1 MADSPPVIY
10 LLHGEDEFGIAQ
22 FVAEL
27 KARLGDPSLAEMN
40 TTMLDG
46 RSLSFDELVT
56 ATSAVPFLAP
66 RRLVVLYHP
75 LARFSNEPARGKFLE
90 HLGRIPPST
99 ALVLV
104 EHRPLTDES
113 LRKKNKIHWLE
124 EWAQKEG
131 GGRVYVRSFGML
143 AGGAMAEWIQKRA
156 LELGGKFT
164 YPAASLLA
172 SLVGS
177 DVRLAD
183 QEIHKLL
190 AYTNSSRPVEA
201 EDVDL
206 LTPSAGMGNI
216 FALVDALGNRNGQQA
231 TRMFHHLL
239 EEKDVSSIF
248 GMVVRQFRLLL
259 LAREILE
266 SGGDEVEI
274 ADQLRGEAFRVQPF
288 LAKKLASQA
297 RRFSLPVLE
306 SIYRRL
312 LEMDV
317 ASKSGEIEAGLAI
330 DTLIAE
336 LTA

>member
-1 MADSPPVIY
+1 VTASPPVIY

-27 KARLGDPSLAEMN
+27 KARLGDPSLADMN
-40 TTMLDG
+40 TTVLDG
-46 RSLSFDELVT
+46 RSASFNELVT

-66 RRLVVLYHP
+66 RRLVVLTYP

-90 HLGRIPPST
+90 HLERIPPST

-104 EHRPLTDES
+104 EHRPLTDEA
-113 LRKKNKIHWLE
+113 LRKKKKIHWLE
-124 EWAQKEG
+124 EWAQKAG
-131 GGRVYVRSFGML
+131 GGRVYLRSFSIL

-156 LELGGKFT
+156 VELGGKFT

-177 DVRLAD
+177 DVRMAD
-183 QEIHKLL
+183 QEIQKLL
-190 AYTNSSRPVEA
+190 AYTNFSRPVEA

-206 LTPSAGMGNI
+206 LTPSTGMGNI
-216 FALVDALGNRNGQQA
+216 FTLVDALGNRNGQQA
-231 TRMFHHLL
+231 LKMFHHLL
-239 EEKDVSSIF
+239 AEQDVLQIF

-259 LAREILE
+259 LAREVLE
-266 SGGDEVEI
+266 SGGDV
-274 ADQLRGEAFRVQPF
+274 ADITNQLGGEAFRVQPF

-297 RRFSLPVLE
+297 RKFSLPALE

-317 ASKSGEIEAGLAI
+317 ASKSGEMEAGLAI